1 MKFKVKKTK
10 TLTLANEEEL
20 PTKYF
25 IPKNKLNPEIVNE
38 LKRNKGYRKI
48 YDFTRDK
55 MISACGDHTKN
66 GGITMDKANNEQMK
80 LAQ

>member
-1 MKFKVKKTK
+1 M
-10 TLTLANEEEL
+10 
-20 PTKYF
+20 
-25 IPKNKLNPEIVNE
+25 NE